1 MAHAPRSDQLRLL
14 EVAEFDAQLASLK
27 TEAERHPLRAEVG
40 AQMNLVAAK
49 ARELME
55 AKETLRATQAELE
68 EAGQR
73 TSKLA
78 DIVKDKQARLNAGT
92 GMDSRQLLTLLSEID
107 ANKEALEEASDA
119 EYHLLERVEVA
130 ETEIANIEAQQAVL
144 NEKIVTGRAEL
155 EEAIEAIERDA
166 ADVRRQREALYEP
179 LADELKAAYE
189 RAQRSGGL
197 TVIALHRNGET
208 SAGVQISPI
217 EANQIKNA
225 DPEEI
230 HISEDYQCIV
240 VLLDA

>member
-14 EVAEFDAQLASLK
+14 EVAELDAQLASLK

-68 EAGQR
+68 EA
-73 TSKLA
+73 
-78 DIVKDKQARLNAGT
+78 
-92 GMDSRQLLTLLSEID
+92 
-107 ANKEALEEASDA
+107 SDA

-130 ETEIANIEAQQAVL
+130 EAEIANIEAQQAVL

-166 ADVRRQREALYEP
+166 ADVRRQRDALYEP

>member
-1 MAHAPRSDQLRLL
+1 MARAPRSDQLQLL
-14 EVAEFDAQLASLK
+14 DVAQLDAQLARLK
-27 TEAERHPLRAEVG
+27 VEAERHPLRAEVG
-40 AQMNLVAAK
+40 EQMNLVAAK

-68 EAGQR
+68 EAERR
-73 TSKLA
+73 TRELA
-78 DIVKDKQARLNAGT
+78 GIVTEKQGRLNAGT
-92 GMDSRQLLTLLSEID
+92 GMDSRQLLALQSEID
-107 ANKEALEEASDA
+107 ANQAFLDEANDA
-119 EYHLLERVEVA
+119 EFVALERVEA
-130 ETEIANIEAQQAVL
+130 AQSAIADIEAEQAVL
-144 NEKIVTGRAEL
+144 NERIVTGRAEL
-155 EEAIEAIERDA
+155 EDAIAVIERDT
-166 ADVRRQREALYEP
+166 ADVRRERDALYEP
-179 LADELKAAYE
+179 LAGELKDAYE